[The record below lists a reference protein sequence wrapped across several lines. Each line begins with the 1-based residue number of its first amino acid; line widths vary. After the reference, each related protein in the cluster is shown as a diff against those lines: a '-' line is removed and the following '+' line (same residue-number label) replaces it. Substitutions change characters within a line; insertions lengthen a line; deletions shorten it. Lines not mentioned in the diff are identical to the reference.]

1 MHIIIKG
8 RQMEVTPRLRQHIE
22 QKVKRLSRFIN
33 EGTRIEVTVA
43 EERTRSS
50 RDRFCVQLAL
60 SQTSRSIRS
69 EVSAT
74 NANMALDLV
83 LDKVIAQLGRHKD
96 RKTTIRR
103 HHTPAVKVLSL
114 SRSGT
119 LSPVEAEDEG
129 DEAATQDEEQ
139 ESFVSSL
146 PEERNEEI
154 WSRILEIRHIPTTA
168 MNDQEVIEQM
178 ESLGA
183 SFYPFF
189 NQETNSVNVM
199 YRLEQG
205 GYGLLVPASLE

>member
-22 QKVKRLSRFIN
+22 HKVKRLSRFIN

-43 EERTRSS
+43 EEKTRSS
-50 RDRFCVQLAL
+50 RDRFTVQLAL
-60 SQTSRSIRS
+60 SQTSPSIRS

-74 NANMALDLV
+74 NANIALDLV

-114 SRSGT
+114 SRTGT
-119 LSPVEAEDEG
+119 LSPVETEG
-129 DEAATQDEEQ
+129 EGSEEVTQDEEQ
-139 ESFVSSL
+139 ESFASSL

-199 YRLEQG
+199 YRLEKG